1 MQEGSFNW
9 DSLTCYPLSRIER
22 GADLAAAV
30 DGCGD
35 DHPVAQDDLEQ
46 LHQEL
51 HGADRG
57 DAGADASAFQHC
69 LSRYAVGIRAG
80 LSRLGG

>member
-30 DGCGD
+30 DECFSWLRGLSSGQ
-35 DHPVAQDDLEQ
+35 VK
-46 LHQEL
+46 L
-51 HGADRG
+51 HGLDL
-57 DAGADASAFQHC
+57 H
-69 LSRYAVGIRAG
+69 
-80 LSRLGG
+80 